1 MVLEDT
7 TPPLFSGNIRIDPLK
22 NRRFY
27 LDLVQMLGFFPRNT
41 SLYRLA
47 FIPKSAQ
54 QKNPSGNHLNNERL
68 EYLGDAVLDAI
79 VANHL
84 FIHYPEGDEGFL
96 TKLRARIVKRKNLDY
111 LATKIGIPA
120 LIDPRTTTGSKSK
133 HIYGNALEAL
143 IGAIYL
149 DRGYR
154 AARKFFER
162 KILKRHLDLVQLAQK
177 DPDYKSRIIEWTQKN
192 RVEITFQSKEEHL
205 SGSKAPSFVS
215 VILLNETEKGTG
227 RGDSKKEAE
236 QQAAKAALKSI
247 HTV

>member
-1 MVLEDT
+1 
-7 TPPLFSGNIRIDPLK
+7 
-22 NRRFY
+22 
-27 LDLVQMLGFFPRNT
+27 MLGFLPGRL

-54 QKNPSGNHLNNERL
+54 QLNPSGNRLNNERL

-79 VANHL
+79 VANYL
-84 FIHYPEGDEGFL
+84 FNRYPDGDEGFM
-96 TKLRARIVKRKNLDY
+96 TKVRARIVKRKNLDY
-111 LATKIGIPA
+111 LAAKIGLPVFINSGISP
-120 LIDPRTTTGSKSK
+120 GNSSK
-133 HIYGNALEAL
+133 HMYGNAFEAL

-149 DRGYR
+149 DRGYG

-162 KILKRHLDLVQLAQK
+162 KVLRKHMDLIELTRK

-192 RVEITFQSKEEHL
+192 RVEITFETKEEHL
-205 SGSKAPSFVS
+205 PGRGGPSFVS
-215 VILLNETEKGTG
+215 VIRLNEQEKGTG

-236 QQAAKAALKSI
+236 QQAAKAALKNI

>member
-1 MVLEDT
+1 
-7 TPPLFSGNIRIDPLK
+7 
-22 NRRFY
+22 
-27 LDLVQMLGFFPRNT
+27 MLGFMPRNL

-54 QKNPSGNHLNNERL
+54 QKNPSGNRLNNERL

-79 VANHL
+79 VANYL
-84 FIHYPEGDEGFL
+84 FNRFPEGDEGFM

-111 LATKIGIPA
+111 LATKIGLQAFINSG
-120 LIDPRTTTGSKSK
+120 ISNGSKSK

-149 DRGYR
+149 DRGYG

-162 KILKRHLDLVQLAQK
+162 KILNRHIDLVLLAQK
-177 DPDYKSRIIEWTQKN
+177 DPDYKSRVIEWTQKN
-192 RVEITFQSKEEHL
+192 RVEITFESKEEHL
-205 SGSKAPSFVS
+205 SGIKAPSFVS
-215 VILLNETEKGTG
+215 VILLNKEEKGSG

-236 QQAAKAALKSI
+236 QQAAKAVLKSI
-247 HTV
+247 HTL

>member
-1 MVLEDT
+1 M
-7 TPPLFSGNIRIDPLK
+7 K

-27 LDLVQMLGFFPRNT
+27 LDLVHMLGFMPRNL

-54 QKNPSGNHLNNERL
+54 QKNPSGNRLNNERL

-84 FIHYPEGDEGFL
+84 FNLFPEGDEGFM

-111 LATKIGIPA
+111 LATKIGLQAFINSG
-120 LIDPRTTTGSKSK
+120 ISNGSKSK

-149 DRGYR
+149 DRGYG

-162 KILKRHLDLVQLAQK
+162 KILNRHIDLVLLAQK
-177 DPDYKSRIIEWTQKN
+177 DPDYKSRVIEWTQKN
-192 RVEITFQSKEEHL
+192 RVEITFESKEEHL
-205 SGSKAPSFVS
+205 SGIKAPSFVS
-215 VILLNETEKGTG
+215 VILLNEEEKGSG

-236 QQAAKAALKSI
+236 QQAAKAVLKSI
-247 HTV
+247 HTL

>member
-1 MVLEDT
+1 M
-7 TPPLFSGNIRIDPLK
+7 K

-27 LDLVQMLGFFPRNT
+27 LDLVHMLGFMPRNL

-54 QKNPSGNHLNNERL
+54 QKNPSGNRLNNERL
-68 EYLGDAVLDAI
+68 EYLGDALLDAI

-84 FIHYPEGDEGFL
+84 FNRFPEGDEGFM

-111 LATKIGIPA
+111 LATKIGLQAFINSG
-120 LIDPRTTTGSKSK
+120 ISNGSKSK

-149 DRGYR
+149 DRGYG

-162 KILKRHLDLVQLAQK
+162 KILNRHIDLVRLAKK
-177 DPDYKSRIIEWTQKN
+177 DPDYKSRVIEWTQKN
-192 RVEITFQSKEEHL
+192 RVEITFESKEEHL
-205 SGSKAPSFVS
+205 SGIKAPSFVS
-215 VILLNETEKGTG
+215 VILFNKEEKGSG

-247 HTV
+247 HTL

>member
-1 MVLEDT
+1 
-7 TPPLFSGNIRIDPLK
+7 
-22 NRRFY
+22 
-27 LDLVQMLGFFPRNT
+27 MLGFMPRNL

-54 QKNPSGNHLNNERL
+54 QKNPSGNRLNNERL

-84 FIHYPEGDEGFL
+84 FNRFPEGDEGFM

-111 LATKIGIPA
+111 LATKIGLPA
-120 LIDPRTTTGSKSK
+120 FINSGISNGSKSK

-149 DRGYR
+149 DRGYG
-154 AARKFFER
+154 AAGKFFER
-162 KILKRHLDLVQLAQK
+162 KILNRHIDLVLLAQK
-177 DPDYKSRIIEWTQKN
+177 DPDYKSRVIEWTQKN
-192 RVEITFQSKEEHL
+192 RVEITFESKEEHL
-205 SGSKAPSFVS
+205 SGIKAPSFVS
-215 VILLNETEKGTG
+215 VILLNEEEKGSG

-247 HTV
+247 HTL

>member
-1 MVLEDT
+1 
-7 TPPLFSGNIRIDPLK
+7 
-22 NRRFY
+22 
-27 LDLVQMLGFFPRNT
+27 MLGFLPGNT

-54 QKNPSGNHLNNERL
+54 QLNPYGNRLNNERL

-79 VANHL
+79 VANYL
-84 FIHYPEGDEGFL
+84 FNRYPEGDEGFM

-120 LIDPRTTTGSKSK
+120 LINSGINAGSNSK
-133 HIYGNALEAL
+133 HMYGNAFEAL
-143 IGAIYL
+143 MGAIYL
-149 DRGYR
+149 DRGYG

-162 KILKRHLDLVQLAQK
+162 KVLRKHMDLVQLVKK

-192 RVEITFQSKEEHL
+192 RVEITFESKEEHL
-205 SGSKAPSFVS
+205 PGRGPSFVS
-215 VILLNETEKGTG
+215 VISLNEEEKGTG

-236 QQAAKAALKSI
+236 QQAAKAALKNI

>member
-1 MVLEDT
+1 
-7 TPPLFSGNIRIDPLK
+7 LK

-27 LDLVQMLGFFPRNT
+27 WDLVRLLGFLPGNL
-41 SLYRLA
+41 SLYKLA

-54 QKNPSGNHLNNERL
+54 QKNPSGNRLNNERL

-79 VANHL
+79 VANYL
-84 FIHYPEGDEGFL
+84 FNRYPEGDEGFM

-120 LIDPRTTTGSKSK
+120 LLNSGFEAGTSSK
-133 HIYGNALEAL
+133 HMYGNAFEAL
-143 IGAIYL
+143 MGAIYL
-149 DRGYR
+149 DRGFW
-154 AARKFFER
+154 AARKFFE
-162 KILKRHLDLVQLAQK
+162 KKVLKKHMDLVQLAKK

-192 RVEITFQSKEEHL
+192 RVEITFESKEEHQP
-205 SGSKAPSFVS
+205 GKGPSFVS
-215 VILLNETEKGTG
+215 VIRLNEEEKGAG

-236 QQAAKAALKSI
+236 QQAAKEALKNI

>member
-1 MVLEDT
+1 
-7 TPPLFSGNIRIDPLK
+7 LK

-27 LDLVQMLGFFPRNT
+27 LDLVHMLGFMPRNL

-54 QKNPSGNHLNNERL
+54 QKNPSGNRLNNERL

-84 FIHYPEGDEGFL
+84 FNLFPEGDEGFM

-111 LATKIGIPA
+111 LATKIGLQAFINSG
-120 LIDPRTTTGSKSK
+120 ISNGSKSK

-149 DRGYR
+149 DRGYG

-162 KILKRHLDLVQLAQK
+162 KILNRHIDLVLLAQK
-177 DPDYKSRIIEWTQKN
+177 DPDYKSRVIEWTQKN
-192 RVEITFQSKEEHL
+192 RVEITFESKEEHL
-205 SGSKAPSFVS
+205 SGIKAPSFVS
-215 VILLNETEKGTG
+215 VILLNEEEKGSG

-236 QQAAKAALKSI
+236 QQAAKAVLKSI
-247 HTV
+247 HTL

>member
-1 MVLEDT
+1 
-7 TPPLFSGNIRIDPLK
+7 
-22 NRRFY
+22 
-27 LDLVQMLGFFPRNT
+27 MLGFMPRNL

-54 QKNPSGNHLNNERL
+54 QKNPSGNRLNNERL

-79 VANHL
+79 VANYL
-84 FIHYPEGDEGFL
+84 FNRFPEGDEGFM

-111 LATKIGIPA
+111 LATKIGLQAFINSG
-120 LIDPRTTTGSKSK
+120 ISNGSKSK

-149 DRGYR
+149 DRGYG

-162 KILKRHLDLVQLAQK
+162 KILDRHIDLVLLAQK
-177 DPDYKSRIIEWTQKN
+177 DPDYKSRVIEWTQKN
-192 RVEITFQSKEEHL
+192 RVEITFESKEEHL
-205 SGSKAPSFVS
+205 SGIKAPSFVS
-215 VILLNETEKGTG
+215 VILLNEEEKGSG

-247 HTV
+247 HTL

>member
-1 MVLEDT
+1 
-7 TPPLFSGNIRIDPLK
+7 
-22 NRRFY
+22 
-27 LDLVQMLGFFPRNT
+27 MLGFMPRNL

-54 QKNPSGNHLNNERL
+54 QKNPSGNRLNNERL

-84 FIHYPEGDEGFL
+84 FNLFPEGDEGFM

-111 LATKIGIPA
+111 LATKIGLQAFINSG
-120 LIDPRTTTGSKSK
+120 ISNGSKSK

-149 DRGYR
+149 DRGYG

-162 KILKRHLDLVQLAQK
+162 KILNRHIDLVLLAQK
-177 DPDYKSRIIEWTQKN
+177 DPDYKSRVIEWTQKN
-192 RVEITFQSKEEHL
+192 RVEITFESKEEHL
-205 SGSKAPSFVS
+205 SGIKAPSFVS
-215 VILLNETEKGTG
+215 VILLNEEEKGSG

-236 QQAAKAALKSI
+236 QQAAKAVLKSI
-247 HTV
+247 HTL

>member
-1 MVLEDT
+1 M
-7 TPPLFSGNIRIDPLK
+7 K

-27 LDLVQMLGFFPRNT
+27 WDLVRMLGYLPGNL
-41 SLYRLA
+41 SLYKLA

-54 QKNPSGNHLNNERL
+54 QKQPSGNHLNNERL

-84 FIHYPEGDEGFL
+84 FNRYPDGDEGFL

-111 LATKIGIPA
+111 LATKIGIPT
-120 LIDPRTTTGSKSK
+120 LINAGINAGTSSK

-149 DRGYR
+149 DRGYTT
-154 AARKFFER
+154 ARRFFE
-162 KILKRHLDLVQLAQK
+162 KKVLNKHMDLMQMATK

-192 RVEITFQSKEEHL
+192 RVEITFESKEEHL
-205 SGSKAPSFVS
+205 PGNKAPSFVS
-215 VILLNETEKGTG
+215 IIHLNEEEKGTG
-227 RGDSKKEAE
+227 RGESKKEAE
-236 QQAAKAALKSI
+236 QQAAKAALKKI